1 MKHLLIIAGC
11 VVFALSF
18 NACTEE
24 SAQPTK
30 PNAQNGDGI
39 LSGRC
44 LLYTY
49 QRDSSW
55 HQDQL
60 LPSNNP
66 ANSGGTLI
74 ELLGTQI
81 TAVTDSAGSWVL
93 RGITAGTYSLR
104 FTHAGFDTMTV
115 NNVPHNGEDSVSLVW
130 TGATPSGQT
139 KEYRTVCLAEPPA
152 TVNVIN
158 AGATSYQTIY
168 EDLGGRKD
176 TSYDWEAQLTI
187 GVDAPISTVQSMLS
201 VGFLACIADHTP
213 LQSNELPI
221 DIYLGESWESSAKS
235 FFSYLP
241 NDNASA
247 YPNGDKTKR
256 YFEIKGKNGTNPK
269 VYVNLGEYAEKRGI
283 ALAGKPQLYLHIVPV
298 WQGFKREWHDGPGG
312 YRGGPNGTPEIGW
325 VVGAPQSFPIQW
337 Q

>member
-1 MKHLLIIAGC
+1 MKHLLIIASC
-11 VVFALSF
+11 AVLALSF
-18 NACTEE
+18 NACDDP
-24 SAQPTK
+24 AQPTK

-49 QRDSSW
+49 HRDSSW
-55 HQDQL
+55 YGDRL
-60 LPSNNP
+60 VSSYN
-66 ANSGGTLI
+66 ADASGGTLV

-81 TAVTDSAGSWVL
+81 SAVTDSAGNWVL
-93 RGITAGTYSLR
+93 RGITAGTYSLQ

-115 NNVPHNGEDSVSLVW
+115 NTVSHNGEDSVSLVW
-130 TGATPSGQT
+130 TGTTPSGQT

-152 TVNVIN
+152 IVNVIN
-158 AGATSYQTIY
+158 AEATSYQTIY
-168 EDLGGRKD
+168 EYPVGRKD
-176 TSYDWEAQLTI
+176 TSYDWEAQFTI
-187 GVDAPISTVQSMLS
+187 GIDAPISTVQSMLP

-221 DIYLGESWESSAKS
+221 DINLGESWQSSAKS

-256 YFEIKGKNGTNPK
+256 YFEIKRKNGANPK
-269 VYVNLGEYAEKRGI
+269 VYVGLAEYAEKRGI
-283 ALAGKPQLYLHIVPV
+283 SLGAKPQLYLHIIPV
-298 WQGFKREWHDGPGG
+298 WRGFKRDWHDGPGG

-325 VVGAPQSFPIQW
+325 VVGFPQSFLIQW